1 MTDWGWD
8 GHMGGGGWLLMTLLW
23 VALLG
28 TVVWAITR
36 IVPPRGG
43 GANGPGE
50 SPAEIL
56 DRRLARG
63 EIGPEEYDRLRA
75 KLRPPGTGG

>member
-8 GHMGGGGWLLMTLLW
+8 GHMGAGGWLLMTLLW

-36 IVPPRGG
+36 IVPPRG
-43 GANGPGE
+43 PGE
-50 SPAEIL
+50 SAAEIL

-63 EIGPEEYDRLRA
+63 EIGADEYDALRA
-75 KLRPPGTGG
+75 KLRAPSAGG

>member
-8 GHMGGGGWLLMTLLW
+8 GHMGAGGWLLMTLLW
-23 VALLG
+23 FALLG

-36 IVPPRGG
+36 IVPTRGG
-43 GANGPGE
+43 GADGPE

-63 EIGPEEYDRLRA
+63 EIGLDEYDALRA
-75 KLRPPGTGG
+75 KLRAPSTGG

>member
-1 MTDWGWD
+1 
-8 GHMGGGGWLLMTLLW
+8 MGAGGWLLMTLLW

-43 GANGPGE
+43 GTNGPGE

-63 EIGPEEYDRLRA
+63 EIGPDEYDRLRA
-75 KLRPPGTGG
+75 KLRTPGTSG